1 MHGGEARHGIGLLN
15 VSFGTFLVLKP
26 AHEETGGFRRRKPS
40 ATLSG
45 CASSVSRFP
54 QRMDPT
60 NVGQREVV
68 LYFAEHCDD
77 FGDPVEWYYRYKAI
91 ETFYEDMTSELALPS
106 NQIKG
111 LYDESD
117 LDPELLR
124 RIPDRPRMAPVDWS
138 RDERHMY

>member
-1 MHGGEARHGIGLLN
+1 MASDCSTFNSALSWYSGQLTRNRRFPPAEVKRHLKWLREFGE
-15 VSFGTFLVLKP
+15 S
-26 AHEETGGFRRRKPS
+26 
-40 ATLSG
+40 
-45 CASSVSRFP
+45 FP
-54 QRMDPT
+54 QRMDPA
-60 NVGQREVV
+60 NIGQREVV

-91 ETFYEDMTSELALPS
+91 ETFYEDMSSELDIPN

-117 LDPELLR
+117 LDPELLE

-138 RDERHMY
+138 RDDRHMY